1 MKKKKRAVGSQTKYI
16 QAVMNGNYA
25 NMIED
30 DVLGRSKGLIVGL
43 IGGVILGALLKQNS
57 LVTGAIG
64 GVIGYF
70 VTNKSQ

>member
-1 MKKKKRAVGSQTKYI
+1 MKKKKRAVGSQAKHI

-64 GVIGYF
+64 GAIGYF